1 MVVGRG
7 REDRG
12 KKESEGDAVRSD
24 WHEWG
29 ATAVCDGAC
38 EPNPGGRMFW
48 SVAIV
53 DAGGDVI
60 DSHRG
65 EPSMGYDGPRTN
77 NVAEYLAA
85 TLAAKIL
92 AEYDGP
98 RRILTDSAVVLSGVR
113 SRRSPTPHLQALLVD
128 LLQLLDAHRIAV
140 EWTPRDLPVAL
151 LGH

>member
-1 MVVGRG
+1 M
-7 REDRG
+7 
-12 KKESEGDAVRSD
+12 RSD

-29 ATAVCDGAC
+29 ASAVCDGGC

-48 SVAIV
+48 SVAVI
-53 DAGGDVI
+53 DSGGDVI

-65 EPSMGYDGPRTN
+65 EPPADYDGPRTN

-85 TLAAKIL
+85 IDAAKLLAA
-92 AEYDGP
+92 YDGP

-113 SRRSPTPHLQALLVD
+113 SRRSPTPHLQVLLAD
-128 LLQLLDAHRIAV
+128 LLQLLDAHRITV
-140 EWTPRDLPVAL
+140 EWTPRALPVAL